1 MNQQL
6 ILLLVVMAALFYLLI
21 YRPQAKAKRQR
32 AELERSL
39 DVGRRVVTIGG
50 LHGEI
55 VAIDADTADVEISEG
70 VVVTFDRRA
79 ISAAVGPE
87 DEGAEA
93 DEDDDLD
100 DEDDDLDEEVLGDEA
115 DEVDPEAVAD
125 AAGHGV
131 GADADDATAG
141 DAGRPA

>member
-79 ISAAVGPE
+79 ISAAAGPE
-87 DEGAEA
+87 DEA
-93 DEDDDLD
+93 D
-100 DEDDDLDEEVLGDEA
+100 DEEDLEDEDLDEEDLGDEA
-115 DEVDPEAVAD
+115 DEVDPEAVED
-125 AAGHGV
+125 AAGHD
-131 GADADDATAG
+131 ADGDDATAG